1 MIICQ
6 TKFDNYNIYNTCP
19 NALNIYAFVYFE
31 ILNYILNWMYNI
43 LSSHRLKY
51 LFVRKS
57 NELHYTHIIHFNTFT
72 FCHDIFI
79 KYLSDFEHKY

>member
-1 MIICQ
+1 
-6 TKFDNYNIYNTCP
+6 
-19 NALNIYAFVYFE
+19 
-31 ILNYILNWMYNI
+31 MYNI